1 MKQVAISGEKSL
13 FLITVR
19 VNLSFNS
26 EKTTPCCLP
35 PLNDSYLSAFV
46 SFKIEGMFV
55 FAGTELKAEA
65 FETPRV
71 KNYMKYLDFALVTT
85 HQISRFMH
93 EVSL

>member
-1 MKQVAISGEKSL
+1 M
-13 FLITVR
+13 
-19 VNLSFNS
+19 
-26 EKTTPCCLP
+26 
-35 PLNDSYLSAFV
+35 

-85 HQISRFMH
+85 HQISTFIH